1 VTDET
6 IIEAIERD
14 WLDAL
19 AAGDVRAL
27 ERIWD
32 DSFVF
37 TDPEG
42 DALSREHCL
51 REIAAGNIAFDSVEL
66 LRMQTRVFGDTAV
79 VLGYVALEGRAGKRV
94 YSGPY
99 SFLDVYARA
108 GDTWRAVLSSGERA
122 RPLLGA
128 EDERASARS

>member
-1 VTDET
+1 MTDET
-6 IIEAIERD
+6 TIEAIERE

-19 AAGDVRAL
+19 AAGDIRTLA
-27 ERIWD
+27 RIWD

-37 TDPEG
+37 TDPDG

-51 REIAAGNIAFDSVEL
+51 REIEAGAIAFDSVEL

-79 VLGYVALEGRAGKRV
+79 VLGYVALEGRAGKRE

-122 RPLLGA
+122 KPLLGG
-128 EDERASARS
+128 ESASATR